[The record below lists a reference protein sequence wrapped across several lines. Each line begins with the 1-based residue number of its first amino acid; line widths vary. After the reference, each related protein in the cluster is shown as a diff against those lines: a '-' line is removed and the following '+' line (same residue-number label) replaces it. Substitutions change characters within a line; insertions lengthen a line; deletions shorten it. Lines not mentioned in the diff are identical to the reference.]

1 MVLAAIAVG
10 AILITLGAL
19 ALRASNKWNWV
30 VGLVVVVV
38 FAFLPVAAKAFN
50 ARVVITPD
58 YVESRDAL
66 RRSTRCDRSKL
77 ASWVLVRGSNL
88 SRVLLV
94 GRDGGEQLRLA
105 WDSYSD
111 EQIHQIVNALGLS
124 DETR

>member
-77 ASWVLVRGSNL
+77 TPWVLVRGSNL

-94 GRDGGEQLRLA
+94 GEMA
-105 WDSYSD
+105 ENSSD
-111 EQIHQIVNALGLS
+111 WPG
-124 DETR
+124 TRTPMSRSTR